1 MKRDTVIQTLDSLGD
16 EFDAER
22 LIEKLLFLQKVEQG
36 INEANDGKLIAN
48 AEVKQRFIEKWQK

>member
-22 LIEKLLFLQKVEQG
+22 LIEKLLFLEKVEQG
-36 INEANDGKLIAN
+36 LKQANEGKLIIS
-48 AEVKQRFIEKWQK
+48 AEVKQRFIE